1 MLNYLSSISALL
13 ADTSSSTDSTTN
25 NWTSYIFL
33 GILVVFFIG
42 MMIFSSRSQK
52 KRQQKVQDMIN
63 ALKVGD
69 SVKTIGGFIGT
80 IVEVCDDNAF
90 VIETGSSTK
99 KSYMKIDK
107 SAIYASADTAS
118 AKAEDTTKPAE
129 KQVYDE
135 VVKEDE
141 EE

>member
-1 MLNYLSSISALL
+1 MLNNYLNLLLSSSSGTTE
-13 ADTSSSTDSTTN
+13 TSGN
-25 NWTSYIFL
+25 GWTQYIFL
-33 GILVVFFIG
+33 GVLVLFFIG

-69 SVKTIGGFIGT
+69 KIKTIGGFIGT

-90 VIETGSSTK
+90 IIETGSDTM
-99 KSYMKIDK
+99 KSFMKIDK

-118 AKAEDTTKPAE
+118 AKADDTTKPAE

-135 VVKEDE
+135 VVKDEDE
-141 EE
+141 NN